1 MRLRPLAALSAA
13 AVSVILLAGCSG
25 LGGGSATTPP
35 PTEETPAADGCLVT
49 AASGADSEAVTVDDS
64 GDTLTATV
72 PTGLSFSEVQR
83 TVVTKGDG
91 EVLASGDLASG
102 TYQIFD
108 GATGEL
114 LTDASTTSATGDGLV
129 PLLIDQ
135 TQLSMWIVA
144 VECNPI
150 GSTTVLTVPGSAIG
164 SEGSNYVVVARTVAA
179 LPTTATGTPVDPV
192 AGMPEVTLDADG
204 VPTVTVPDTE
214 APADLQIADLKK
226 GDGPTVADGDQVV
239 VQYKGVAWDTKEEF
253 DSSWSRGAP
262 ASFTTTGVYEG
273 FGKALVGQTV
283 GSQVLVVMPPSMG
296 DLNGDLKGKTL
307 VFVIDIL
314 GTQHAATQ

>member
-1 MRLRPLAALSAA
+1 MRLRPLAALSVA
-13 AVSVILLAGCSG
+13 AVSAVLLAGCSG
-25 LGGGSATTPP
+25 LGGGGATPSASETT
-35 PTEETPAADGCLVT
+35 AAAGGCLVT
-49 AASGADSEAVTVDDS
+49 ASTGADAEAVTVEDT
-64 GDTLTATV
+64 GDALTATV
-72 PTGLSFSEVQR
+72 PTGLSFAEVQR

-91 EVLASGDLASG
+91 EVLGAGDFVSG
-102 TYQIFD
+102 TYQIYD
-108 GATGEL
+108 GATGAL
-114 LTDASTTSATGDGLV
+114 LTDAATTSATGDGLV
-129 PLLIDQ
+129 PILIDQ
-135 TQLSMWIVA
+135 TQLSMWVVA
-144 VECNPI
+144 VECNPL

-179 LPTTATGTPVDPV
+179 LPTTATGTSVDPV
-192 AGMPEVTLDADG
+192 AGMPEVTLADNG
-204 VPTVTVPDTE
+204 EPTVTIPDTD

-226 GDGPTVADGDQVV
+226 GDGPTVADGDQVT

-253 DSSWSRGAP
+253 DSSWSRGTP
-262 ASFTTTGVYEG
+262 AAFTTTGVYEG

-283 GSQVLVVMPPSMG
+283 GSQVIVVMPPSMG